1 MRNIG
6 FSRQEISLTYKQYDK
21 RKKIVDAKSKI
32 IVIYVLFGQRYGK
45 PFYIDYNMNLLQR
58 TKKKDSLCMDLIKKY
73 TITKACT
80 VSTYI

>member
-6 FSRQEISLTYKQYDK
+6 FSRQEMLMITCKQSDK
-21 RKKIVDAKSKI
+21 KKKIDATSKI
-32 IVIYVLFGQRYGK
+32 IVIRLDRSEI